1 MTARPAPSQDVLLPN
16 ADDDEDESPAHYLN
30 HRHRLRR
37 RFIEGGAQALQDY
50 EMVEMILFSAL
61 PRRDV
66 KPLAK
71 DLLRVFGSLWDLVNA
86 SPDRLAAYGLKDGAI
101 AALTIVGAA
110 ALRAGQGRIM
120 NQPVFGNWDAVM
132 EYCRAAM
139 AHENSEQ
146 LRLMF
151 IGPRNRLLAEEVQQ
165 RGTVNHTPVYTREVV
180 RRALELGATALVMLH
195 NHPSGDPTPSRADL
209 EQTREIDKAL
219 KSVSIDLLD
228 HVIIGR
234 GGRVFSMK
242 NESAW

>member
-1 MTARPAPSQDVLLPN
+1 MTARPALSQDSLLPST
-16 ADDDEDESPAHYLN
+16 DDDEDQPPAHYLN

-37 RFIEGGAQALQDY
+37 RFIEGGAQALQEY
-50 EMVEMILFSAL
+50 EMVELILFSAL

-242 NESAW
+242 NESAL